1 MHRHRPS
8 AARLK
13 NMLVVDDDPFDRE
26 FITTSLR
33 KNGVVD
39 RIFAL
44 QNAGEA
50 IGYLAGEGKYA
61 NREEY
66 PYPSMVITD
75 LKMPTG
81 DGFELLEYLKRDPN
95 YTIVPVLV
103 LSSSNDEDDVKRA
116 YRMGAAS
123 YIQKPQGL
131 TELRAVLKIFYDYWN
146 ICILPTVDAA
156 GRQLATEHHGKL
168 GERFGRL

>member
-1 MHRHRPS
+1 MHRHRLS
-8 AARLK
+8 VRSK
-13 NMLVVDDDPFDRE
+13 NLLVVDDDPFDRD
-26 FITTSLR
+26 FIKASLR
-33 KNGVVD
+33 ENGVSD
-39 RIFAL
+39 RIFAF
-44 QNAGEA
+44 QNANEA
-50 IGYLAGEGKYA
+50 IEYLGGEGKFA
-61 NREEY
+61 NRKEY

-103 LSSSNDEDDVKRA
+103 LSSSDDDDDVKRA

-123 YIQKPQGL
+123 YIRKPQEL
-131 TELRAVLKIFYDYWN
+131 AELRAVLKTFYDYWDM
-146 ICILPTVDAA
+146 CILPTVDTA
-156 GRQLATEHHGKL
+156 GRQRVTEHHGKL